1 MLNKLR
7 KIAKRHERNTL
18 IALCYEF
25 FIRTYKYRLVR
36 GLVSFFYSNRRP
48 SACIF
53 VYGCYN
59 SGTTVLK
66 DAISLGTNYASIP
79 VEGDLLT
86 DALPSFEKGEWPRAL
101 FGNAYEVELYRR
113 EGLIDKQQLFKD
125 WAPWVCENEVFIEK
139 SIANSLKVKQLHG
152 LHDNYKSIVV
162 VRRPEGVIRGIR
174 KRSKPGL
181 KASNF
186 LQSSEYPIDFLL
198 NQWLYIYKALLED
211 CEGNNNVIFVN
222 YEDFI
227 ENPALVL
234 THIKK
239 HLGESCDGLSFSER
253 SIINNNQRLEILA
266 SKTTSE
272 LINPYFQGVD
282 VALTD
287 KVENLY
293 RELQEK
299 VLYER

>member
-1 MLNKLR
+1 M
-7 KIAKRHERNTL
+7 
-18 IALCYEF
+18 
-25 FIRTYKYRLVR
+25 
-36 GLVSFFYSNRRP
+36 
-48 SACIF
+48 
-53 VYGCYN
+53 
-59 SGTTVLK
+59 K

-113 EGLIDKQQLFKD
+113 EGVIDKQKLFKD
-125 WAPWVCENEVFIEK
+125 WAPWVRENEVFIEK

-181 KASNF
+181 KASKF

-211 CEGNNNVIFVN
+211 CDGDNNVIFVN

-266 SKTTSE
+266 SKTASE